1 MSLANNGRVQS
12 SASLLI
18 TNQYLSVQLF
28 YGARI
33 MDTKTYRPDF
43 VVRELQLVV
52 IAVAS
57 ILLLL

>member
-1 MSLANNGRVQS
+1 
-12 SASLLI
+12 
-18 TNQYLSVQLF
+18 
-28 YGARI
+28 
-33 MDTKTYRPDF
+33 MDAKTYRADF

>member
-1 MSLANNGRVQS
+1 
-12 SASLLI
+12 
-18 TNQYLSVQLF
+18 
-28 YGARI
+28 